1 MCVRLLSEFF
11 SFPTQSNHMQVRVTE
26 RRRCGSTF
34 VELGDKLKLTRPP
47 VVVVRRR
54 LRDVSVML
62 DDVMTLKCRAVVNKD
77 PCESV
82 CEVNVL

>member
-1 MCVRLLSEFF
+1 M
-11 SFPTQSNHMQVRVTE
+11 
-26 RRRCGSTF
+26 
-34 VELGDKLKLTRPP
+34 
-47 VVVVRRR
+47 VVVRRR

>member
-1 MCVRLLSEFF
+1 M
-11 SFPTQSNHMQVRVTE
+11 
-26 RRRCGSTF
+26 
-34 VELGDKLKLTRPP
+34 
-47 VVVVRRR
+47 VVVRRR

-77 PCESV
+77 QCESV